1 MSIFKKWSDAFETK
15 NIDAV
20 IECLHDDYTF
30 VRHQS
35 GGKMNKSEM
44 IEMFRGFMSSDQ
56 VKVVEKRRLY
66 ENDDVLVEHTVMD
79 FADGT
84 REAVMGFSRLKDGQI
99 IYSETGAT
107 LIDK

>member
-1 MSIFKKWSDAFETK
+1 MSIFKKWSDAFEHK
-15 NIDAV
+15 NLDAV
-20 IECLHDDYTF
+20 VECLHDEYTF

-35 GGKMNKSEM
+35 GTKMNKTEM
-44 IEMFRGFMSSDQ
+44 VEMFSGFMSSDK
-56 VKVVEKRRLY
+56 VNVVEKRCLY
-66 ENDDVLVEHTVMD
+66 ENYDVLIEHTVMD

-107 LIDK
+107 RISK

>member
-1 MSIFKKWSDAFETK
+1 MSMFKKWSDAFETK
-15 NIDAV
+15 NLEQIT
-20 IECLHDDYTF
+20 ECLHADYKF

-35 GGKMNKSEM
+35 GTELNKEQM
-44 IEMFRGFMSSDQ
+44 TAMFQGFIASDN
-56 VKVVEKRRLY
+56 VNVVEKRCLY
-66 ENDDVLVEHTVMD
+66 ENDSVMVEHTVMD

-107 LIDK
+107 LINN